1 MDSHGAPIHLRSPHS
16 GVFREGQNPKNRLHT
31 RHFVTRHPSPASPTP
46 RSRTQLGHGHSQKY
60 IRWSGAATLH
70 AFTPH
75 SFCIYAAFVVLSE
88 EAEDRNE
95 VTFCCFRVLEN
106 RELFCPGTR
115 VAELITHAA
124 PPHFLPFRAEIK
136 FILNISRTRGFI
148 SIQFSQLARLP
159 RWKWIP

>member
-46 RSRTQLGHGHSQKY
+46 RSRTQLGHSHSQKY

-106 RELFCPGTR
+106 RELFCPGHTCGG
-115 VAELITHAA
+115 VDHTCS
-124 PPHFLPFRAEIK
+124 PFR
-136 FILNISRTRGFI
+136 FPPISGRDKVYPEHFSDTRI
-148 SIQFSQLARLP
+148 HQHPI
-159 RWKWIP
+159 